1 MIDLPSLRALVLALI
16 AGLSTLLGALAVFTT
31 RQRSQGLLA
40 VSLGFAAGV
49 MLSVSFTDLF
59 PNARELLSAAFGTRP
74 GAVLS
79 VAALAGGILLAMAL
93 DHLVPHEAFDQA
105 TGEAPHKNLLRVGVV
120 STLAI
125 ALHNLPEGMATFMAG
140 YEDATLGLTIAFAI
154 AMHNIPEGITVAMP
168 IWYATGSRRRAFRY
182 TLLSALAEPAG
193 AGLAFLVLRPFIS
206 DMLLGSLFG
215 VVSGIMIYIA
225 VEELIPSSR
234 QYGHDR
240 SALWAT
246 FAGICLMPLTH
257 LF

>member
-31 RQRSQGLLA
+31 RRRSQGLLA

-59 PNARELLSAAFGTRP
+59 PNARELLSVAFGTRP

-79 VAALAGGILLAMAL
+79 VAALAGGILLAL
-93 DHLVPHEAFDQA
+93 AFDQA